1 MAFSKKTRLSV
12 YEKYGG
18 RRYGAPLQRIQGGQM
33 MDVREKLAKLIEESR
48 IRKTENEGY
57 CICGSHIIA
66 DHLIANGVTV
76 QETAH
81 WKDVLDC
88 GVGNCFGICSNC
100 RTQQKAASYASL
112 MTEYRHCRWCGA
124 RMVYQPPKGE

>member
-1 MAFSKKTRLSV
+1 
-12 YEKYGG
+12 
-18 RRYGAPLQRIQGGQM
+18 M
-33 MDVREKLAKLIEESR
+33 MDNIREKLVELIHDS
-48 IRKTENEGY
+48 TLDFPLACY
-57 CICGSHIIA
+57 IA
-66 DHLIANGVTV
+66 DDLIANGVTV